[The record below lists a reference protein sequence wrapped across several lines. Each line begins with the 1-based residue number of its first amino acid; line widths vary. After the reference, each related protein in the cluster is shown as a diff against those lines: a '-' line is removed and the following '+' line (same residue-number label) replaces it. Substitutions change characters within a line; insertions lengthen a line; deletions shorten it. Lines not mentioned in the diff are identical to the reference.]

1 MSVWKTGRT
10 PSVHEALSILVCLY
24 ECTEMTSVSP
34 DGSEEDS
41 SPLTDFWAVLLTL
54 EIKGLVIKIGGSF
67 HSKGNLIL
75 AILN

>member
-1 MSVWKTGRT
+1 M
-10 PSVHEALSILVCLY
+10 
-24 ECTEMTSVSP
+24 SP